1 MFKTL
6 FGGKPAVPTAKLPQ
20 PNSFVDV
27 VVGGRQS
34 RSVTVE
40 SVGPRGVVTR
50 DILGRVGE
58 AAVILYNT
66 ASGRYRAATKI
77 LSVNA
82 SSTHFDTPKRIEQVG
97 GSKTA
102 TGAQKR
108 SSVRLD
114 TLVQGH
120 WRFAPNGKGTGEFH
134 RATVR
139 DISRGGC
146 SLIVDRMIKGGTT
159 VEVRIPLKADTPPIT
174 LLGEVVRHQEI
185 KASGKHSHGLRF
197 HGVTPEEDHAI
208 VDFINRKQ
216 AELRNRGLA

>member
-6 FGGKPAVPTAKLPQ
+6 FGSKPTIPASKLPQ
-20 PNSFVDV
+20 PHSFVDV
-27 VVGGRQS
+27 VVGGRQA

-40 SVGPRGVVTR
+40 SVGPRGIVTR
-50 DILGRVGE
+50 DVLGRAGE
-58 AAVILYNT
+58 AAVILYST
-66 ASGRYRAATKI
+66 SAGRYRAATKI
-77 LSVNA
+77 LAA
-82 SSTHFDTPKRIEQVG
+82 SANSTHFEAPKRVELVG
-97 GSKTA
+97 ATSGS
-102 TGAQKR
+102 QKR

-114 TLVQGH
+114 TLVPGH
-120 WRFAPNGKGTGEFH
+120 WRFAPNGKGSGEFH

-146 SLIVDRMIKGGTT
+146 SLIVDRAIKGGTT
-159 VEVRIPLKADTPPIT
+159 VEVRITLKADVPPVT

>member
-6 FGGKPAVPTAKLPQ
+6 FGAKPSIPAGKLPQ
-20 PNSFVDV
+20 PHSFVDV
-27 VVGGRQS
+27 VVGGRQA

-40 SVGPRGVVTR
+40 SVGPRGIVTR
-50 DILGRVGE
+50 DVLGRAGE
-58 AAVILYNT
+58 AAVILYST
-66 ASGRYRAATKI
+66 SAGRYRAATKI
-77 LSVNA
+77 LAA
-82 SSTHFDTPKRIEQVG
+82 SANSTHFDTPKRIELVG
-97 GSKTA
+97 ATSGS
-102 TGAQKR
+102 QKR

-114 TLVQGH
+114 TLVPGH
-120 WRFAPNGKGTGEFH
+120 WRFAPSGKGSGEFH

-146 SLIVDRMIKGGTT
+146 SLIVDRPLKGGTT
-159 VEVRIPLKADTPPIT
+159 VEVRIALKPDVPPVI

>member
-6 FGGKPAVPTAKLPQ
+6 FGGKPTIPATRLPQ
-20 PNSFVDV
+20 PHTFVDV

-34 RSVTVE
+34 RSVTVD
-40 SVGPRGVVTR
+40 SVGPKGLVTR
-50 DILGRVGE
+50 DVLGRPGE
-58 AAVILYNT
+58 AAVILYT
-66 ASGRYRAATKI
+66 TSSGRFRAATKI
-77 LSVNA
+77 LAVNA
-82 SSTHFDTPKRIEQVG
+82 AATHFELPKRVELVG
-97 GSKTA
+97 AA
-102 TGAQKR
+102 TGSQKR

-114 TLVQGH
+114 TLVQGA
-120 WRFAPNGKGTGEFH
+120 WRFAPGGKGRGEFV

-146 SLIVDRMIKGGTT
+146 SLIVDLAVKGGSQ
-159 VEVRIPLKADTPPIT
+159 VEVRIPLKPDSPPIV

>member
-1 MFKTL
+1 
-6 FGGKPAVPTAKLPQ
+6 
-20 PNSFVDV
+20 
-27 VVGGRQS
+27 
-34 RSVTVE
+34 
-40 SVGPRGVVTR
+40 VTR
-50 DILGRVGE
+50 DVLGRAGE
-58 AAVILYNT
+58 AAVILYST
-66 ASGRYRAATKI
+66 SAGRYRAATKI
-77 LSVNA
+77 LAA
-82 SSTHFDTPKRIEQVG
+82 SANSTHFEAPKRVELVG
-97 GSKTA
+97 ATSGS
-102 TGAQKR
+102 QKR

-114 TLVQGH
+114 TLVPGH
-120 WRFAPNGKGTGEFH
+120 WRFAPNGKGSGEFH

-146 SLIVDRMIKGGTT
+146 SLIVDRAIKGGTT
-159 VEVRIPLKADTPPIT
+159 VEVRITLKADVPPVT

>member
-6 FGGKPAVPTAKLPQ
+6 FGGKPSVPAAKLPA
-20 PNSFVDV
+20 PHTFVDV
-27 VVGGRQS
+27 VVGGRQA

-40 SVGPRGVVTR
+40 SVGPRGIVTR
-50 DILGRVGE
+50 DVLGRAGE
-58 AAVILYNT
+58 TAVILYT
-66 ASGRYRAATKI
+66 TTGGRYRASTKI
-77 LSVNA
+77 LAVNA
-82 SSTHFDTPKRIEQVG
+82 NNTHFDTPKRVELVG
-97 GSKTA
+97 STSGS
-102 TGAQKR
+102 QKR

-114 TLVQGH
+114 TLVPGH
-120 WRFAPNGKGTGEFH
+120 WRFAPGGKGSGEFH

-146 SLIVDRMIKGGTT
+146 SLIVDRAIKGGTT
-159 VEVRIPLKADTPPIT
+159 VEVRIPLKPDSPPIT

>member
-6 FGGKPAVPTAKLPQ
+6 FGSKPSIPPTRLPQ
-20 PNSFVDV
+20 ANTFVDV
-27 VVGGRQS
+27 VVGGRSS

-40 SVGPRGVVTR
+40 SVGPRGIVTR
-50 DILGRVGE
+50 DVLGRAGE
-58 AAVILYNT
+58 NAVIIYST
-66 ASGRYRAATKI
+66 GAGRFRAATKI
-77 LSVNA
+77 VSVSA
-82 SSTHFDTPKRIEQVG
+82 GSTQFEPPKRVEQVG
-97 GSKTA
+97 SPAA

-114 TLVQGH
+114 TLVAGS
-120 WRFAPNGKGTGEFH
+120 WRFAPNGKGQGEFG
-134 RATVR
+134 RATIR

-146 SLIVDRMIKGGTT
+146 SLIVDRAIKGGAT
-159 VEVRIPLKADTPPIT
+159 VEVRIPLKNDTPPVT

-185 KASGKHSHGLRF
+185 KTSGKHSHGLRF
-197 HGVTPEEDHAI
+197 HGVRPEEDHAI